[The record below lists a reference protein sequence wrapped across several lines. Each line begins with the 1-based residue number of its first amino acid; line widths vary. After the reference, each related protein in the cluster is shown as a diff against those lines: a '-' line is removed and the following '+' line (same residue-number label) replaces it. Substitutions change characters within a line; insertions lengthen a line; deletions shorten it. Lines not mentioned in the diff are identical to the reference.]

1 MEPTY
6 IVKYN
11 PDKNKGVYM
20 ISLVNDPAIEEVMIQ
35 MAKENVK
42 IQLAEID
49 SEKRLFIT
57 PVLIPNKKIL
67 RIDKETGNPYNIVF
81 PAETILAAQQN
92 FQKRGYQNEGTLEH
106 DITLKLEGITYVESW
121 IKKDNVHDQ
130 SVKYGFDLPIGTW
143 FTVLKVESDEVLAKI
158 KSGEITGV
166 SIDGAFELD
175 ENINLN
181 NDMNLETILTAIKD
195 GFKSLTFKLGSEVT
209 KDEATTIYFDG
220 DTLAVD
226 TLVFSDETLTN
237 PLADGEYELSDKIIT
252 VLDGKVGEIST
263 PQEEASPAET
273 TEEVAMAEV
282 SVEEKVNEIMT
293 PFIAQIAKEVASQLA
308 DFKVSMTTEIE
319 TIQMTKAN
327 PEAVADI
334 TEFKDFKSKM
344 FNTLKNNN

>member
-143 FTVLKVESDEVLAKI
+143 FTVLKVESNEVLAKI

-175 ENINLN
+175 KNINLT

-209 KDEATTIYFDG
+209 KDEVTIIYFDG

-226 TLVFSDETLTN
+226 TLVFSDESLTT
-237 PLADGEYELSDKIIT
+237 PLADGEYELSDKIVT

-263 PQEEASPAET
+263 PQEEASTEET
-273 TEEVAMAEV
+273 TEEVAMADV
-282 SVEEKVNEIMT
+282 SVEDKVNEIMT

-308 DFKVSMTTEIE
+308 DFKVAMTTEME

-344 FNTLKNNN
+344 FNTLKNNK